1 MGGVLESQPPVQ
13 PMQWLLRLHMLES
26 LSVCVSSAQVCFD
39 RRRGEPGRAAASR
52 LVDPRLL
59 DIGRGLFTTG
69 WTVFCIL
76 SSPRPRDE
84 VSGFPITQMAK
95 KEEKSHPCPLTP
107 LSPTLST
114 QHQGTRRLARERQIP
129 EDRSPVSPPHGRRA
143 AAAGCMR
150 RSRSTDPARLSG

>member
-39 RRRGEPGRAAASR
+39 RRRGEPGRAAASG

-59 DIGRGLFTTG
+59 DIGRGLFTKG

-95 KEEKSHPCPLTP
+95 KKRKATP
-107 LSPTLST
+107 AP
-114 QHQGTRRLARERQIP
+114 
-129 EDRSPVSPPHGRRA
+129 
-143 AAAGCMR
+143 
-150 RSRSTDPARLSG
+150 